1 MFSFLYKILF
11 GILIGI
17 LFLPYFVIENKPMP
31 LGCNIV
37 SPKFSYSNAEL
48 LIDETYYDTE
58 EKKLYLNHA
67 IFDRIIKEIQLAETY
82 LIMDFSL
89 WNPWNLYSNNET
101 NLTNYTKELYET
113 IINKRIQDP
122 EIPILIITDPIN
134 RLYGDNELFYFKEF
148 RESNINVIYANLNL
162 LPDPNFLYSKQV
174 DFWSKFYPL
183 DENGNKIFP
192 NLIETDGEKLTL
204 KQIIEALHLKSNH
217 RNVLIAGHK
226 NNKSRA
232 IIGSFNPSNNS
243 IYNSNLAVLVQ
254 GVVADYAA
262 KSELAIAKWS
272 LNEKES
278 DLINNINRI
287 NQLLIN
293 KSSYDEFVSDYS
305 GITYL
310 SEGKIKN
317 VILKL
322 LDNTNDSTRIDICM
336 LYLSDKD
343 VLKSIESS
351 ARRGSKIRLILDQN
365 LNAFGI
371 KKNGIP
377 NQNTV
382 RKLKSLARDFDLEI
396 RWANTLENGKY
407 HSKALRIYDYQRDF
421 LLLGSANFTRKS
433 LGNYNLEANLLLDSV
448 LAVNRDFDYY
458 FDNLWFNNRGFE
470 ETFAYEF
477 DKEPKWKEFLLFLL
491 YEFQELTNFSSY

>member
-1 MFSFLYKILF
+1 MRALK
-11 GILIGI
+11 
-17 LFLPYFVIENKPMP
+17 LPQYHGLKMI
-31 LGCNIV
+31 
-37 SPKFSYSNAEL
+37 
-48 LIDETYYDTE
+48 
-58 EKKLYLNHA
+58 
-67 IFDRIIKEIQLAETY
+67 
-82 LIMDFSL
+82 
-89 WNPWNLYSNNET
+89 
-101 NLTNYTKELYET
+101 
-113 IINKRIQDP
+113 
-122 EIPILIITDPIN
+122 
-134 RLYGDNELFYFKEF
+134 
-148 RESNINVIYANLNL
+148 
-162 LPDPNFLYSKQV
+162 PNFLYSKQV

-351 ARRGSKIRLILDQN
+351 ARQGSKIRLILDQN

-396 RWANTLENGKY
+396 RWANTLKNGQY

-448 LAVNRDFDYY
+448 LAVNRNFDYY

-470 ETFAYEF
+470 ETFAYEL